1 MSEIKN
7 KEEKINLNEVSNDSY
22 NKIWRE
28 LKEMRNDLKCFDIQ
42 TVKDYVK
49 IHLSDDIKNIRDEFH
64 KQFDEISNDDE
75 LKIEVMILLGELGI
89 KIYKKKI
96 N

>member
-1 MSEIKN
+1 MSKN
-7 KEEKINLNEVSNDSY
+7 ENVEDKNNLNNDLEDDY
-22 NKIWRE
+22 NKLWKE
-28 LKEMRNDLKCFDIQ
+28 LLEIRNDLRCFDIQ
-42 TVKDYVK
+42 TVRDYVK

-64 KQFDEISNDDE
+64 KQFDKIDNNNK

-89 KIYKKKI
+89 TIYKKKS